1 MRMKHILSFGLVAM
15 TMAVGSAH
23 AAVQAKFHLP
33 VGARWGEMTLAPGD
47 YSLSLPEGSL
57 GVRQF
62 TVKGANKT
70 GYVQPTVTDDRDYL
84 TNESSA
90 SYLQLVK
97 VNGAFFVAKYRSGP
111 TGKLFSFAV
120 PKHKKGTAEEE
131 VVKLAFS
138 GN

>member
-1 MRMKHILSFGLVAM
+1 MKMKHILSYGLLI
-15 TMAVGSAH
+15 TTIAVGSAH

-33 VGARWGEMTLAPGD
+33 VGVHWGAMTLAPGD
-47 YSLSLPEGSL
+47 YKLSLPEGAL

-62 TVKGANKT
+62 TVTGGDKT
-70 GYVQPTVTDDRDYL
+70 GYVQPTVTDDNAGLFDDSTR
-84 TNESSA
+84 

-97 VNGAFFVAKYRSGP
+97 VNGAFFVAQYRSGA

-120 PKHKKGTAEEE
+120 PKHKRTVDEE
-131 VVKLAFS
+131 VVKLGFS